1 MPRGRSRYATPGP
14 RAGSVLLDTRGV
26 RRRRRRRRRPYG
38 GRGGGFGW
46 SKLFRWLL
54 VLAVLA
60 AIGGAAW
67 LWRSR
72 EDAVQS
78 RHDAVERFAVAW
90 AKGDRAAMW
99 RELTPEAQR
108 TTPER
113 RFTTAYAN
121 ADRAAGVESVKIGRI
136 GEERDGKIAVPV
148 VITTHLFGPLSGTLA
163 MPVAGKGDDAGIKW
177 DFALRMPGLRQDEA
191 VVRRSGPEP
200 RRASILA
207 ADGSPLNATT
217 GGAAI
222 AGRSGENPTGLERVY
237 DERLGGHPSARLMFG
252 DRVIARTKA
261 VRGRPVRTTIRP
273 GLVSAAQAALGG
285 KLGGV
290 AVIRPRDG
298 AVLATAGLGMSATQP
313 PGSTFKIITT
323 AAALDTGVAK
333 PDSTYPVQTAATLS
347 GVQLRNAGGEACGGS
362 LHVAF
367 AESCNSVF
375 APLGAKV
382 GARRLV
388 RAAEA
393 FGFNRQPRIPAAK
406 KSTIGPADQL
416 KDDLAVGAAAI
427 GQDRDLATP
436 LAMAG
441 VGATI
446 ANGGRFAEPR
456 ITTLQKIRRRRAV
469 PARVA
474 RQVEDM
480 MIEVVRGGTGTAGA
494 VPGVTVAGKTGTAE
508 LVPNS
513 SDPKDADAWFVAY
526 PVENPRYA
534 VAVMLV
540 GAGFGG
546 TAAAPVA
553 REVLSAALGGA

>member
-38 GRGGGFGW
+38 GGGFGW
-46 SKLFRWLL
+46 DRLFRWLL
-54 VLAVLA
+54 VLLVLA

-67 LWRSR
+67 VWRSR
-72 EDAVQS
+72 ENAIEA
-78 RHDAVERFAVAW
+78 RHDAVERFAAAW

-99 RELTPEAQR
+99 SELTPESQR
-108 TTPER
+108 TTPQR
-113 RFTTAYAN
+113 RFATAYAN
-121 ADRAAGVESVKIGRI
+121 ADRAAGVKSVKVGRI
-136 GEERDGKIAVPV
+136 SEERDGKIAVPV
-148 VITTHLFGPLSGTLA
+148 VITTELFGPLRGTLQMPVSGT
-163 MPVAGKGDDAGIKW
+163 GDDAGIKW
-177 DFALRMPGLRQDEA
+177 DFAMRLPGLRRDEA

-200 RRASILA
+200 RRASVLA
-207 ADGSPLNATT
+207 ADGSPLNATP

-237 DERLGGHPSARLMFG
+237 DDRLGGHPSARLMFG
-252 DRVIARTKA
+252 DRLIARTKA

-273 GLVSAAQAALGG
+273 GLVAAAENALGG

-323 AAALDTGVAK
+323 AAALDTGVAT

-393 FGFNRQPRIPAAK
+393 FGFNRKQRVPAAK
-406 KSTIGPADQL
+406 ESTIGPADQL

-446 ANGGRFAEPR
+446 ANDGRFAEPR

-469 PARVA
+469 PAKVA
-474 RQVEDM
+474 RQVESM

-553 REVLSAALGGA
+553 RRVLSAALDGA